1 MFIHP
6 EGQYWY
12 LYALFFLFFITPTF
26 KNKNAAVIA
35 LILSFLMKVLGFFT
49 DGMLSSILS
58 NEIWFVIGMCMSV
71 FEFKKITVRK
81 NLPYSIILG
90 IIFVLLS
97 IVIYAAG
104 IQNRLIGFILGLA
117 ACFSIV
123 MMIAIIYEHR
133 GQSKLFGILAKY
145 TMPIF
150 LMHTMFAAGLRAALF
165 KLGIYNSAIHII
177 LGISISFIGPII
189 AAVIMKKL
197 KFLEFFLY
205 PGKFI
210 KIDKIFSE
218 SKH

>member
-1 MFIHP
+1 M
-6 EGQYWY
+6 
-12 LYALFFLFFITPTF
+12 
-26 KNKNAAVIA
+26 
-35 LILSFLMKVLGFFT
+35 ILSFLMKVLGFFT

-104 IQNRLIGFILGLA
+104 IQNQLIGFILGLA

-123 MMIAIIYEHR
+123 MMIAIIYGNR
-133 GQSKLFGILAKY
+133 GQSKLFGILAEY

-150 LMHTMFAAGLRAALF
+150 LMHTMFAAGLRAVLF

-177 LGISISFIGPII
+177 LGILISFIGPII

-210 KIDKIFSE
+210 KTDKIFFE